1 MGVAILCRIDPEYCF
16 FPLEVV
22 LLTNLEKESCWI
34 CFRSLKIMVFLDY
47 GQHFADVVEN
57 DVSVKKPDVIADGE
71 FCVLHL
77 TQNQLCAKCYLPE
90 RTRKEISQWIFT
102 IVFQRENNGENR
114 GKKPAENRHFARG
127 EMSRD

>member
-1 MGVAILCRIDPEYCF
+1 
-16 FPLEVV
+16 
-22 LLTNLEKESCWI
+22 
-34 CFRSLKIMVFLDY
+34 MVFLDY

-90 RTRKEISQWIFT
+90 RTRKEISQ
-102 IVFQRENNGENR
+102 
-114 GKKPAENRHFARG
+114 
-127 EMSRD
+127 

>member
-1 MGVAILCRIDPEYCF
+1 
-16 FPLEVV
+16 
-22 LLTNLEKESCWI
+22 
-34 CFRSLKIMVFLDY
+34 MVFLDY